1 MDRLRLY
8 VYKTAHVPKRQ
19 FEISKAMLSYS
30 NKHKS
35 DINSTCKSVLR
46 VLCIRPN
53 VSSKETAVLRVEKFI
68 YHL

>member
-30 NKHKS
+30 NKHMI

-53 VSSKETAVLRVEKFI
+53 V
-68 YHL
+68 